1 MANPLQRL
9 DSRAV
14 HEKPDAAIMTE
25 RNFTVKTKRTDSELL
40 DGLEKLVNRGDC
52 PGIINDDKG
61 HWAVSGSGM
70 QSIQPGPGPDD
81 VDTSFHVQVTEW
93 KPTIREA
100 IEAYRDE
107 AESDE

>member
-1 MANPLQRL
+1 M
-9 DSRAV
+9 S
-14 HEKPDAAIMTE
+14 HERRTSTE
-25 RNFTVKTKRTDSELL
+25 RVFAVKTKRSDSELL

-52 PGIINDDKG
+52 PGVINDDKG

-81 VDTSFHVQVTEW
+81 CQTAFYIEAADW

-100 IEAYRDE
+100 IEAYLD
-107 AESDE
+107 AYDQGGDDD